1 VGHRLGKAAV
11 AGSNPARGSYANKPM
26 QDRVKISTSLE
37 KYLKNLQLEQLFRK
51 LGASNPEILAKEIE
65 HFTTKEAKKRDKIV
79 INYFGENGVNQ
90 IVSTITKI
98 LFASPKLPAK
108 AKVLDVGAGSGFF
121 TVKIAEKLHVE
132 FPTVSL
138 YAMDLTPAMLL
149 SLAKKKGNITPFIGI
164 AENIE
169 SSIKEAKKFFN
180 IPFKFDAIFSTLMLH
195 HSAQPEKVFKSLK
208 QGLKSK
214 GKAMVVDLCEHGF
227 EDFKTEMT
235 DVHLGFKPEN
245 VYEMARKYFS
255 EVKVEKLP
263 GICCECSGRSAEIFV
278 ATMQNHS

>member
-1 VGHRLGKAAV
+1 
-11 AGSNPARGSYANKPM
+11 M

-65 HFTTKEAKKRDKIV
+65 HFTTKEAEKRDKIV

-121 TVKIAEKLHVE
+121 TAKIAEKLHAE

-169 SSIKEAKKFFN
+169 SSIKEAKKLFN

-195 HSAQPEKVFKSLK
+195 HSTQPEKVFKSLK
-208 QGLKSK
+208 QALKSK
-214 GKAMVVDLCEHGF
+214 GKAIVVDLCEHGF
-227 EDFKTEMT
+227 EEFKTEMG

-245 VYEMARKYFS
+245 IYKMARKYFS
-255 EVKVEKLP
+255 EVKIDKLP
-263 GICCECSGRSAEIFV
+263 GICCECSGRSARIFV

>member
-1 VGHRLGKAAV
+1 
-11 AGSNPARGSYANKPM
+11 M

-65 HFTTKEAKKRDKIV
+65 HFTTKEAEKRDKIV

-98 LFASPKLPAK
+98 LLVSPKLPAK

-121 TVKIAEKLHVE
+121 TAKIAEKLHAE

-149 SLAKKKGNITPFIGI
+149 SLAEKKANITPFIGI

-195 HSAQPEKVFKSLK
+195 HSTQPEKVFKSLK
-208 QGLKSK
+208 QALKK
-214 GKAMVVDLCEHGF
+214 RGKAMVVDLCEHGF
-227 EDFKTEMT
+227 EEFKTEMG

-245 VYEMARKYFS
+245 IYKMARKYFS

-263 GICCECSGRSAEIFV
+263 GICCECSGRSARIFV
-278 ATMQNHS
+278 ATMQNHP

>member
-1 VGHRLGKAAV
+1 MGHRLGKAAV

-65 HFTTKEAKKRDKIV
+65 HFTTKEAEKRDKIV

-98 LFASPKLPAK
+98 LLVSPKLPAK

-121 TVKIAEKLHVE
+121 TVKIAEKIHAKL
-132 FPTVSL
+132 PKVSL

-195 HSAQPEKVFKSLK
+195 HSTQPEKVFKSLK
-208 QGLKSK
+208 QALKK
-214 GKAMVVDLCEHGF
+214 TGKAIVVDLCEHDF
-227 EDFKTEMT
+227 QEFKTEMG

-245 VYEMARKYFS
+245 ICEMARKYFS

-263 GICCECSGRSAEIFV
+263 GICCECSGRSARIFV
-278 ATMQNHS
+278 ATMQNHP

>member
-1 VGHRLGKAAV
+1 MGHRLGKAAV
-11 AGSNPARGSYANKPM
+11 AGSNPARGSYANKHT
-26 QDRVKISTSLE
+26 QDRVRISISLE
-37 KYLKNLQLEQLFRK
+37 KYLRNLQLEQLFRK

-65 HFTTKEAKKRDKIV
+65 HFTTKEAEKRDKIV

-98 LFASPKLPAK
+98 LLVSPKLPAK

-121 TVKIAEKLHVE
+121 TVKIAEKIHAKL
-132 FPTVSL
+132 PKVSL

-149 SLAKKKGNITPFIGI
+149 SLAKKKANITPFIGI

-195 HSAQPEKVFKSLK
+195 HSTQPEKVFKSLK
-208 QGLKSK
+208 QALKSK
-214 GKAMVVDLCEHGF
+214 GQAIVVDLCEHGF
-227 EDFKTEMT
+227 EEFKTEMG

-245 VYEMARKYFS
+245 IYKMARKYFS

-263 GICCECSGRSAEIFV
+263 GICCECSGRSARIFV
-278 ATMQNHS
+278 ATMQNHP

>member
-1 VGHRLGKAAV
+1 
-11 AGSNPARGSYANKPM
+11 M

-37 KYLKNLQLEQLFRK
+37 KYLKNLQLKQLFRK

-79 INYFGENGVNQ
+79 INYFGESGVNR
-90 IVSTITKI
+90 IVDTITK
-98 LFASPKLPAK
+98 LLLASPKLPAK

-121 TVKIAEKLHVE
+121 TAKIAEKMHAE

-149 SLAKKKGNITPFIGI
+149 SLVEKKANITPFIGI

-169 SSIKEAKKFFN
+169 GSIKEAKKFFN

-195 HSAQPEKVFKSLK
+195 HSTQPEKVFKSLK
-208 QGLKSK
+208 QVLKK
-214 GKAMVVDLCEHGF
+214 RGKAIVVDLCEHGF
-227 EDFKTEMT
+227 EEFRTEMG

-245 VYEMARKYFS
+245 VYEMAKKHFP

-263 GICCECSGRSAEIFV
+263 GICCECSGRSARIFV
-278 ATMQNHS
+278 VTMQNHP

>member
-26 QDRVKISTSLE
+26 QDRVKISTILE

-65 HFTTKEAKKRDKIV
+65 HFTTKEAEKRDKIV

-98 LFASPKLPAK
+98 LLVSPKLPAK

-121 TVKIAEKLHVE
+121 TAKIAEKLHAE

-195 HSAQPEKVFKSLK
+195 HSTQPEKVFKSLK
-208 QGLKSK
+208 QALKSK
-214 GKAMVVDLCEHGF
+214 GKAIVVDLCEHGF
-227 EDFKTEMT
+227 EEFKTEMG

-245 VYEMARKYFS
+245 IYKMARKYFS

-263 GICCECSGRSAEIFV
+263 GICCECSGRSARIFV
-278 ATMQNHS
+278 ATMQNHP

>member
-1 VGHRLGKAAV
+1 
-11 AGSNPARGSYANKPM
+11 M
-26 QDRVKISTSLE
+26 QDGVRMSISLE

-65 HFTTKEAKKRDKIV
+65 HFTTKEAEKRDKIV
-79 INYFGENGVNQ
+79 INYFGENGVNR
-90 IVSTITKI
+90 IVSIITKI
-98 LFASPKLPAK
+98 LLVSPKLPAK

-121 TVKIAEKLHVE
+121 TVKIAEKIHAKL
-132 FPTVSL
+132 PTVSL

-149 SLAKKKGNITPFIGI
+149 SLAEKKANITPLIGI

-169 SSIKEAKKFFN
+169 DSIKEAKKFFN
-180 IPFKFDAIFSTLMLH
+180 IPYKFDAIFSTLMLH
-195 HSAQPEKVFKSLK
+195 HSTQPEKVFKSLK
-208 QGLKSK
+208 QVLKK
-214 GKAMVVDLCEHGF
+214 MGKAIVVDLCEHCF
-227 EDFKTEMT
+227 QEFRTEMG

-263 GICCECSGRSAEIFV
+263 GICCECSGRSARIFV
-278 ATMQNHS
+278 AVMQNYS